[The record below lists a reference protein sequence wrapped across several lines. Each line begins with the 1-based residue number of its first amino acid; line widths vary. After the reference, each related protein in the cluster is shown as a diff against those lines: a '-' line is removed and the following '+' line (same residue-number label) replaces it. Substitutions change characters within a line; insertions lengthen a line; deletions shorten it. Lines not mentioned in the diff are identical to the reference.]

1 MICLVVSP
9 RMRVLKNAIDISEV
23 DAADLVN
30 ADTED
35 AIGTRN
41 EGLN

>member
-1 MICLVVSP
+1 MIRLVVSP
-9 RMRVLKNAIDISEV
+9 RMRVLKNAIGIGEV
-23 DAADLVN
+23 DAVGLAN

-41 EGLN
+41 EELN

>member
-1 MICLVVSP
+1 M
-9 RMRVLKNAIDISEV
+9 LKNAIGIGEV
-23 DAADLVN
+23 DAVDLVN

-41 EGLN
+41 EELNRFLLI

>member
-1 MICLVVSP
+1 MQ
-9 RMRVLKNAIDISEV
+9 VLKNAIDISEV
-23 DAADLVN
+23 DAVDLVN

>member
-1 MICLVVSP
+1 MPSGTSKGQ
-9 RMRVLKNAIDISEV
+9 VLKNAIDISEV
-23 DAADLVN
+23 DTVNPVN
-30 ADTED
+30 ADTGD

>member
-1 MICLVVSP
+1 MVSP
-9 RMRVLKNAIDISEV
+9 RMQVLKNATDISEV
-23 DAADLVN
+23 HAVDLVN
-30 ADTED
+30 ADIED